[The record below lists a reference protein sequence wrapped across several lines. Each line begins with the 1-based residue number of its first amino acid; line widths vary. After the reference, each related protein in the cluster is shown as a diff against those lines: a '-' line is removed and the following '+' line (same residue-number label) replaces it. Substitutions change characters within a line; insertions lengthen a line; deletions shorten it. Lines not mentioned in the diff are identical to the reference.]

1 MHIGKRL
8 FPYPILNNDVLYS
21 QYKTA
26 TFSLLYSEI
35 VTKEEYILD
44 GIKCDLNSNF
54 LKELINK
61 DVAKIICIV
70 ECAETMYRKSF
81 SLSCEPK
88 KIIIPLTELN
98 GKVSVSAFVVA
109 TEDIEEYVSDD
120 FLDDYEGYTFQ
131 IEKNDIL
138 AVDDGYVNRVDF
150 NKDEDTKKS
159 SIFIVIKDKTI
170 KDETMTVEFDVDKI
184 IVKLPEEQWNIYDKM
199 KRIQKYQSLFFSILA
214 TPALGQALL
223 SLKLTSDSVDQLKL
237 DYKWFNSFAVAYKNV
252 FGEEL
257 TDEIFEKMS
266 DTNLIAQK
274 LLNTPVTKAIDDL
287 FQMTI
292 GQIGGNDDGD

>member
-26 TFSLLYSEI
+26 NFSLLYSEI

-61 DVAKIICIV
+61 GAAKIICIV

-81 SLSCEPK
+81 PLSCEPK

-109 TEDIEEYVSDD
+109 TKDIEEYVSDD

-138 AVDDGYVNRVDF
+138 AVDEGYVNRVDF

-214 TPALGQALL
+214 TPALGQALI

-237 DYKWFNSFAVAYKNV
+237 DYRWFNSFAVAYKNV

-292 GQIGGNDDGD
+292 EQIGGNDDGD

>member
-26 TFSLLYSEI
+26 NFSLLYSEI

-61 DVAKIICIV
+61 EAAKIICIV
-70 ECAETMYRKSF
+70 ECAETMYRRSF
-81 SLSCEPK
+81 PLSCEPK
-88 KIIIPLTELN
+88 KIIIPLTKLN

-109 TEDIEEYVSDD
+109 TKDIEKYVSDD

-170 KDETMTVEFDVDKI
+170 KDETMTIEFDVDKI
-184 IVKLPEEQWNIYDKM
+184 VVKLPEEQWNIYDKM
-199 KRIQKYQSLFFSILA
+199 KRIQKYQNLFFSILA
-214 TPALGQALL
+214 TPALSQALL

-237 DYKWFNSFAVAYKNV
+237 DYRWFNSFAVAYKNV